1 MFSSKKTGS
10 GGNKKPRRSDHTRD
24 AFVNNLIPGNN
35 FGDDSDNEEDL
46 EAELQKLMYGGSKA
60 VKKPPK
66 KTAVPQENI
75 DSMVAACMEEIGKK
89 YALKRYT
96 ITCLL

>member
-1 MFSSKKTGS
+1 MLFHY
-10 GGNKKPRRSDHTRD
+10 SD
-24 AFVNNLIPGNN
+24 
-35 FGDDSDNEEDL
+35 DNDEDL

>member
-1 MFSSKKTGS
+1 MFSSKKTS
-10 GGNKKPRRSDHTRD
+10 SSGNKKPRRSDHTRD

-35 FGDDSDNEEDL
+35 IGGDDSDNDEDL

-66 KTAVPQENI
+66 KTAVPQENL

-89 YALKRYT
+89 HDALKK
-96 ITCLL
+96 I